1 MHRIIFMLRC
11 KINNVK
17 LPINEHTPH
26 HNPRDPIAQSAAP
39 GAQEMKKMIIDFT
52 RQTEQMLNAT
62 KRMRIPDDLTA
73 FVTDGVSKTR
83 IAYEKLS
90 ALTLD
95 NAKVATNVVLEAQA
109 GVRKLGEK
117 VLENASANAGAA
129 FDAAARVVRAKT
141 LPEAFCLQANF
152 IRQQLVVVSAQTREL
167 FELSTKLAQ
176 GTLDT
181 FNSAAAKTFEQ
192 IKKAG

>member
-1 MHRIIFMLRC
+1 
-11 KINNVK
+11 
-17 LPINEHTPH
+17 
-26 HNPRDPIAQSAAP
+26 
-39 GAQEMKKMIIDFT
+39 MIIDFT
-52 RQTEQMLNAT
+52 RQAEQMLNAT
-62 KRMRIPDDLTA
+62 KRARFPDNWTA
-73 FVTDGVSKTR
+73 FGTDGVSKTR
-83 IAYEKLS
+83 MAYEKLS

-95 NAKVATNVVLEAQA
+95 NAKVATDAVLETQA

-117 VLENASANAGAA
+117 VLQNASANTGAA
-129 FDAAARVVRAKT
+129 FDAAARMVRAKT
-141 LPEAFCLQANF
+141 LPEAVCLQANF
-152 IRQQLVVVSAQTREL
+152 IRQQFAVASAQTREL